1 MTSIDSEKIA
11 SAYKKERSRLLGYI
25 SSRIHDRIE
34 AEDILQDVF
43 YQLTVGFNDIR
54 RIENIT
60 AWLYRVTENRIIDM
74 FRKKKPEMEK
84 TESKPRLCPVES
96 AGHLDTK
103 LRRFF
108 QNPSKILKPYIQS
121 NMTVLDMGCGPGF
134 LVHLH
139 YFCLEEECVRENSI
153 VFFKLH
159 DLPYNFLSTGQVHV
173 KQVCSVR

>member
-84 TESKPRLCPVES
+84 TESKP
-96 AGHLDTK
+96 
-103 LRRFF
+103 
-108 QNPSKILKPYIQS
+108 
-121 NMTVLDMGCGPGF
+121 
-134 LVHLH
+134 
-139 YFCLEEECVRENSI
+139 
-153 VFFKLH
+153 
-159 DLPYNFLSTGQVHV
+159 
-173 KQVCSVR
+173 